1 MNICRAAAIKQ
12 NFNMMEV
19 SYAYTSLCI
28 GMFDAFISCWEAK
41 YTTNYIRPITV
52 IQNKIDASWMPIL

>member
-28 GMFDAFISCWEAK
+28 GMFAALEVKA
-41 YTTNYIRPITV
+41 V
-52 IQNKIDASWMPIL
+52 SW